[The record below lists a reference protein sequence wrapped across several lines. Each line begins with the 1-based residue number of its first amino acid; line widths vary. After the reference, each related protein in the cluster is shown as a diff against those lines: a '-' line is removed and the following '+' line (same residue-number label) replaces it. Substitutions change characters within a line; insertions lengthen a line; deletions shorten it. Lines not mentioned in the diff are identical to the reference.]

1 MTNTNP
7 PDRLTVAF
15 LLATPGTAW
24 GGMEQHT
31 ADLVTA
37 LSGLGHHI
45 HVLGH
50 PHYRERF
57 STAARFHALP
67 VQLGRRHPWLKLALH
82 RCLKRLSPDILHAQG
97 NKAAQLAS
105 ATRRLAKVTTGTVHG
120 IKSSHRAFDRL
131 DRVIAV
137 SPQIFE
143 ALTHPRKQLIYNG
156 VDTNRQGMPEN
167 VDPVLPQGTAN
178 VIAAGRLEPVKGFD
192 TLVRAWS
199 RLDTSAVPCHLTIFG
214 DGSQQRLLERLIRQS
229 GLEQRV
235 TLAGFRQDLTPA
247 YKQAQLT
254 VISSQREGFPYVLVE
269 SLLAGCPVVS
279 TPVSGPRDILPA
291 AAISKGHSEEDLAGL
306 LTRSMSDLANL
317 NRAEQSAMSFAASN
331 LTLQAMA
338 TQTEALYY
346 DALVASPPA

>member
-7 PDRLTVAF
+7 ADRLTVAF

-31 ADLVTA
+31 ADLATA
-37 LSGLGHHI
+37 LSGLGHHV

-57 STAARFHALP
+57 STATRFHALP

-82 RCLKRLSPDILHAQG
+82 RCLKRLSPDVLHAQG

-105 ATRRLAKVTTGTVHG
+105 ATRRLAKVTAGTVHG

-137 SPQIFE
+137 SPQIFRD
-143 ALTHPRKQLIYNG
+143 LTHPHKQLIYNG
-156 VDTNRQGMPEN
+156 VDIARQGMSEN
-167 VDPVLPQGTAN
+167 ADPILPQGIVN

-192 TLVRAWS
+192 VLVRAWS
-199 RLDTSAVPCHLTIFG
+199 KLDISAAPCHLTIFG
-214 DGSQQRLLERLIRQS
+214 EGGQQRALERLIRQS
-229 GLEQRV
+229 GLEQHV
-235 TLAGFRQDLTPA
+235 TLAGFRQDLKPA
-247 YKQAQLT
+247 YEQAKLT
-254 VISSQREGFPYVLVE
+254 VISSEREGFPYVLME
-269 SLLAGCPVVS
+269 SLLASCPVVS

-291 AAISKGHSEEDLAGL
+291 VAISTGHSEDDLAGL
-306 LTRSMSDLANL
+306 LTRSLANL
-317 NRAEQSAMSFAASN
+317 AELNQVEQPAMAFAANN

-338 TQTEALYY
+338 AQTEALYY
-346 DALVASPPA
+346 DALFASPPA